1 MKKSLKIMAALLLIS
16 SVVGSTPLVNSVVH
30 AKESSGYSDDN
41 DALLRAGLLAQVD
54 IAKERLAAP
63 DLHDLYTPESI
74 KSLSDLL
81 AHAQNVLD
89 NYIVNSYQTCT
100 IDLMNATLTPIT
112 NDTESTST
120 ESTSTESTSTES
132 TSTESTSTEST
143 STESTSTESTSTE
156 STSTES
162 TSTESTSTESTS
174 TESTSTESTS
184 TESTSTESTSTESTS
199 TESTSTESTSTE
211 STSTEST
218 STESGSSEEATP
230 SIEVKDQ
237 TVYVGQTL
245 TEDIVLS
252 WATFKNADGLTVGFE
267 VVGEPI
273 QVTALG
279 NTLVE
284 PGTHKI
290 RFYVSKPAQ
299 QRSSETVVAEK
310 VITLNVLPES
320 DNPLKPTSPKE
331 ETKGK
336 ETKAPNKDLISQV
349 ASPIS
354 NTAKKTIDSAK
365 TTAKQLPSTGETN
378 NGMMIASAGV
388 LLISGAYI
396 FRKKQLDK

>member
-1 MKKSLKIMAALLLIS
+1 
-16 SVVGSTPLVNSVVH
+16 
-30 AKESSGYSDDN
+30 
-41 DALLRAGLLAQVD
+41 
-54 IAKERLAAP
+54 
-63 DLHDLYTPESI
+63 
-74 KSLSDLL
+74 
-81 AHAQNVLD
+81 
-89 NYIVNSYQTCT
+89 
-100 IDLMNATLTPIT
+100 
-112 NDTESTST
+112 TESTST
-120 ESTSTESTSTES
+120 ESS
-132 TSTESTSTEST
+132 
-143 STESTSTESTSTE
+143 
-156 STSTES
+156 
-162 TSTESTSTESTS
+162 
-174 TESTSTESTS
+174 
-184 TESTSTESTSTESTS
+184 
-199 TESTSTESTSTE
+199 
-211 STSTEST
+211 
-218 STESGSSEEATP
+218 SSEEATP
-230 SIEVKDQ
+230 SIEVTDQ

-320 DNPLKPTSPKE
+320 ANPLNQTLPEE
-331 ETKGK
+331 ETNEK

-388 LLISGAYI
+388 VLIAGAYI
-396 FRKKQLDK
+396 FRKKQLD

>member
-30 AKESSGYSDDN
+30 AEESSGYN
-41 DALLRAGLLAQVD
+41 DENNALLREGLQKEVD
-54 IAKERLAAP
+54 LAKERLAAP

-74 KSLSDLL
+74 QSLSDLL

-89 NYIVNSYQTCT
+89 NYLVNSYQACT
-100 IDLMNATLTPIT
+100 IDLMSATLTPIT
-112 NDTESTST
+112 NDTESSSTESSSTESTSTESSSTESTSTESSSTESTSTESSSTESTSTESSSTESTSTESSSTESTSTESSST

-132 TSTESTSTEST
+132 TSTESS
-143 STESTSTESTSTE
+143 
-156 STSTES
+156 
-162 TSTESTSTESTS
+162 
-174 TESTSTESTS
+174 
-184 TESTSTESTSTESTS
+184 
-199 TESTSTESTSTE
+199 
-211 STSTEST
+211 
-218 STESGSSEEATP
+218 SSEEATP
-230 SIEVKDQ
+230 SIEVTDQ

-320 DNPLKPTSPKE
+320 ANPLNQTLPEE
-331 ETKGK
+331 ETNEK

-388 LLISGAYI
+388 VLIAGAYI